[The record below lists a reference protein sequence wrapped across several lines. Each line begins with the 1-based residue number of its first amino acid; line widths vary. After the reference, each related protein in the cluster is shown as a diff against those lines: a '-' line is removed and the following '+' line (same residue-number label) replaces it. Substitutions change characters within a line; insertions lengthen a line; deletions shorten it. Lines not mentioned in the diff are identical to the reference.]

1 MTSHGNGPIN
11 AIHKAIHML
20 CLGWNPIK
28 SFLSEYLQ
36 RASRWAPSG
45 NKHKSQISCVS
56 TFRAKTRQEHENLH
70 AQPFNWA
77 QRKHIST
84 ATWQK
89 ENPLPHAARFPPT
102 TLIHCTHQRKAEI
115 RSLTCTEKR
124 QTGLHDAILCRG
136 NTQDMISSPLR
147 IQCFPGLLLKEDAL
161 KSVNPEIHH
170 GLQTCNL
177 FRENMNTKTEES

>member
-89 ENPLPHAARFPPT
+89 RKPTSSCSQVSSNNPHPLYTSKKSWDPFTYMHRET
-102 TLIHCTHQRKAEI
+102 TNWAPRCHSVQRKH
-115 RSLTCTEKR
+115 S
-124 QTGLHDAILCRG
+124 GHDFKPSQ
-136 NTQDMISSPLR
+136 NSV
-147 IQCFPGLLLKEDAL
+147 FPW
-161 KSVNPEIHH
+161 P
-170 GLQTCNL
+170 TP
-177 FRENMNTKTEES
+177 

>member
-1 MTSHGNGPIN
+1 M
-11 AIHKAIHML
+11 

-45 NKHKSQISCVS
+45 NKHKTQISCVS
-56 TFRAKTRQEHENLH
+56 TFRAKTRQEQENLH
-70 AQPFNWA
+70 ARPFNWA

-115 RSLTCTEKR
+115 HSFTCTEKW
-124 QTGLHDAILCRG
+124 QTGLHDASCAEE
-136 NTQDMISSPLR
+136 TLR
-147 IQCFPGLLLKEDAL
+147 TWFQALSEFSFPGLLLKEDAL
-161 KSVNPEIHH
+161 KSVNPEIHCLH
-170 GLQTCNL
+170 ACNL
-177 FRENMNTKTEES
+177 FHENVDTKIEQS

>member
-1 MTSHGNGPIN
+1 MASHGNGPIN
-11 AIHKAIHML
+11 AIHKAIHTL
-20 CLGWNPIK
+20 CLGRNPIK

-36 RASRWAPSG
+36 RASCWGPSG

-89 ENPLPHAARFPPT
+89 ENLLPHAARFPPT
-102 TLIHCTHQRKAEI
+102 TLIHCTHQRKLRSIHLHALRNDKLASTMPFCAEETL
-115 RSLTCTEKR
+115 RTWFQALSEFNVSLAYSLR
-124 QTGLHDAILCRG
+124 RILW
-136 NTQDMISSPLR
+136 NQ
-147 IQCFPGLLLKEDAL
+147 
-161 KSVNPEIHH
+161 
-170 GLQTCNL
+170 
-177 FRENMNTKTEES
+177 